1 MLDKKIME
9 SALEEVQELRRDILK
24 ARKKVDSSHL
34 RYQSLLNLEHYRILR
49 SQNRTALQEK
59 LFLMSLSSLGRS
71 YDHVAA
77 SLDTLHDQMSSSL
90 GGEMLSPEEMAGF
103 HHVSIS
109 EAIELASHNSITLF
123 GGKPSARLS
132 KQRTS
137 VMVTLPSYAAED
149 NGSLIR
155 GLTKAGVRIFRINCA
170 HDSAEVW
177 QAMAD
182 VIAEINRD
190 RSDEKQLKIFVDL
203 AGPKIRTGK
212 IKRLDLPVIIGSNKR
227 EKEVVIY
234 PGNTTTSPQSTNSIT
249 QEKIPASI
257 CAEKRFYKKLKTD
270 KVIKV
275 RDSNGKK
282 AHIIL
287 TEVTKESARGAIDK
301 KVFLDKDSTLRQKD
315 ETTAVLNIEKQIDQ
329 IRLFV
334 YDTLIITEE
343 NLLGHSA
350 IKNSEGV
357 VIRSAMIS
365 CSLKGMASFVA
376 IGDTVFIDDGKIG
389 MEVLAKR
396 GKAIICRITHAKV
409 NGTLLKEEKG
419 INFPDS
425 ELKIAALTK
434 KDRQNILSVIDFADS
449 FSVSFCQK
457 GKDVQELR
465 ELLCEYRRD
474 DAGIVAKIETKSA
487 VSNMP
492 EILEALLGCANSGVM
507 IARGD
512 LAIEVGFINMA
523 SLQEELLDICNA
535 AHMPV
540 IWATQVL
547 ESQMKTNLPSRAEI
561 SDAALSGRA
570 ECVMLNKG
578 PFAIDT
584 IDILRQILH
593 EMHLLFKKNQK
604 LLSKVTVW

>member
-1 MLDKKIME
+1 MLDRKIME
-9 SALEEVQELRRDILK
+9 SALKEVQELRMDILE
-24 ARKKVDSSHL
+24 ARKEAEPSHP
-34 RYQSLLNLEHYRILR
+34 RYQSLLNLRHYRILR
-49 SQNRTALQEK
+49 SQNRTKLQEK

-77 SLDTLHDQMSSSL
+77 SLDTLYDQMISSL
-90 GGEMLSPEEMAGF
+90 GREMLSPELVASF

-109 EAIELASHNSITLF
+109 EAIELASHNSFSLF

-132 KQRTS
+132 KQKTT
-137 VMVTLPSYAAED
+137 VMVTLPSYAAEND
-149 NGSLIR
+149 GSLIR
-155 GLTKAGVRIFRINCA
+155 GLAKAGVRVFRINAA

-182 VIAEINRD
+182 VITDINQGRHE
-190 RSDEKQLKIFVDL
+190 EKKLKIFIDL

-212 IKRLDLPVIIGSNKR
+212 IKRVDLPVVAGSNKI
-227 EKEVVIY
+227 EKEVILY
-234 PGNTTTSPQSTNSIT
+234 PEKGMTSPQKTDVIT
-249 QEKIPASI
+249 QKKIPATL
-257 CAEKRFYKKLKTD
+257 CVEKKFYKKLKTGNR
-270 KVIKV
+270 IKV
-275 RDSNGKK
+275 RDANGKK
-282 AHIIL
+282 AKITL
-287 TEVTKESARGAIDK
+287 TEVTKNSARGIIDK

-315 ETTAVLNIEKQIDQ
+315 EKSSVLNIEKQIEQ
-329 IRLFV
+329 IRLFIN
-334 YDTLIITEE
+334 DFLIITEE
-343 NLLGHSA
+343 KIFGRSNIIDSDGKVLKSA
-350 IKNSEGV
+350 L
-357 VIRSAMIS
+357 IS
-365 CSLKGMASFVA
+365 CSLKGMASFVT
-376 IGDTVFIDDGKIG
+376 IGDKVFIDDGKIG
-389 MEVLAKR
+389 LEVLEKTKR
-396 GKAIICRITHAKV
+396 AIICRVTHAKV
-409 NGTLLKEEKG
+409 NGTLIKEEKG

-434 KDRQNILSVIDFADS
+434 TDRQTVLSVIDFADS
-449 FSVSFCQK
+449 FSLSFCQR
-457 GKDVQELR
+457 GEDVKELR
-465 ELLCEYRRD
+465 ELLQEYRRD
-474 DAGIVAKIETKSA
+474 DAGIVAKIETKNA
-487 VSNMP
+487 VTNMP
-492 EILEALLGCANSGVM
+492 EILEELLVCKSSGVM

-512 LAIEVGFINMA
+512 LAIEVGFINM
-523 SLQEELLDICNA
+523 SFIQEELLDICNA

-604 LLSKVTVW
+604 LLSKATLW